1 MSQLRKILG
10 TSALSLLLVT
20 WGLFMVCSGR
30 VPEVNYADDYAT
42 MEEDGEMNT
51 DLLDQL
57 AMLDED
63 TSNLEED
70 QRREILEALGISM
83 NDPDLNNAADDN
95 LLTEEL
101 FLDLE
106 VQIAALERESRKK
119 STILDSL
126 RMELEEADHQLAAL
140 SKVVS
145 EPMPQF
151 ASTEAIPTSTKPV
164 LDTPIYT
171 QTEKTNGHSN
181 QHSSGFSLNVSATYQ
196 DALDDV
202 YGHRYET
209 AIEKLSELL
218 LIDSTS
224 DLADNSQYWIGEC
237 YFALGDYQQALAEFE
252 KVFAFETNNK
262 ADDAQFMIGMTYLKL
277 GETTLAEIEFNSLLN
292 FYENSEY
299 SAQAERKLDDLS
311 I

>member
-1 MSQLRKILG
+1 
-10 TSALSLLLVT
+10 
-20 WGLFMVCSGR
+20 MVCSGR
-30 VPEVNYADDYAT
+30 VPEVNYADDYAMT
-42 MEEDGEMNT
+42 EEDGEMSS

-63 TSNLEED
+63 TSTLEDD
-70 QRREILEALGISM
+70 QRREILEALGLSP
-83 NDPDLNNAADDN
+83 NDPVLSGTADDN

-106 VQIAALERESRKK
+106 VQIAELERTSRKK
-119 STILDSL
+119 SAVLDSL
-126 RMELEEADHQLAAL
+126 RMELQEADHQLAAL
-140 SKVVS
+140 SKVVG
-145 EPMPQF
+145 EPQPQF
-151 ASTEAIPTSTKPV
+151 ASTEAIPCTREPV
-164 LDTPIYT
+164 FDTPVYT
-171 QTEKTNGHSN
+171 KEKKTNGHTIGHTNSA
-181 QHSSGFSLNVSATYQ
+181 SLNVSATYQ

-202 YGHRYET
+202 YAHRYET
-209 AIEKLSELL
+209 AIEKLTGLL
-218 LIDSTS
+218 LTDRGS

-237 YFALGDYQQALAEFE
+237 YFALGNYQQALAEFE

-277 GETTLAEIEFNSLLN
+277 GDTELAEIEFNSLLS

-299 SAQAERKLDDLS
+299 IAQAERKLDDLS